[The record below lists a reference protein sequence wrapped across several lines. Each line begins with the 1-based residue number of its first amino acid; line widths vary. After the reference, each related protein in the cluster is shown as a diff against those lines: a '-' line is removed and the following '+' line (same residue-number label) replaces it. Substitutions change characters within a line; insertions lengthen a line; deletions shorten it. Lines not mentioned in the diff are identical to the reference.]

1 MRGFISLAWPATRE
15 TAGRRLLDQVL
26 HATGWRLVFDRA
38 DAHILVPP
46 EGPMSVWPLADG
58 RGVVVGDL
66 FRRGQIESL
75 DLDDVAAIANISVL
89 EVARILMRG
98 HWGRYV
104 ALLRDHDGAPA
115 IFRDPSGALD
125 CVTWA
130 IDGVRICAS
139 HLPLGLLEAAGPS
152 LSLDWDRIALLL
164 ADPGRV
170 GGALALGGL
179 EPVAPGALWRPEG
192 VEQLWSPVAFAAR
205 PIRSEA
211 EARDGLVRAIDACV
225 GAYATRGAPIL
236 AEISGGLDSAIVAAA
251 VRRVP
256 EAKVV
261 AWLNY
266 FAEDPWGDER
276 PYARA
281 IAERLGVALIE
292 AQVSDLAVDPL
303 QFGPAVES
311 HRPCFYGLD
320 AGYDLDVSARGLS
333 SGAQMMLTGAGGDIL
348 FYQQPT
354 TMVAVDYF
362 RAHGLAAFASPA
374 PLAVARWTKSSVW
387 LVWRQM
393 ASGRSD
399 VRALTAME
407 PAAFIVAPPTLPA
420 SDHPWLSDLA
430 TLPPAK
436 QAQVLNLTAAA
447 MYAGDCRHARALN
460 CVHPLLSQ
468 PVIEHCLSI
477 PADLLT
483 QGFRDRALARA
494 AFADRLP
501 AQVISRRSK
510 GDLTA
515 MYGRRLAAGLEAL
528 RPHLLEGRLAERGLI
543 DRQVLDVRL
552 DPDQLVWQGGYGHIL
567 YAAFL
572 ESWVRHWESRLANL
586 TPRSTVPLCDPA
598 S

>member
-1 MRGFISLAWPATRE
+1 MRGFISLVWPAERE
-15 TAGRRLLDQVL
+15 ATGRRLLNQIAA
-26 HATGWRLVFDRA
+26 ATGWRLAFDRV
-38 DAHILVPP
+38 DAHVLVPTEEALP
-46 EGPMSVWPLADG
+46 IWPLAEG

-66 FRRGQIESL
+66 FRRGQVEGL
-75 DLDDVAAIANISVL
+75 DPADVAGIANISVL

-104 ALLRDHDGAPA
+104 ALLRDHDGGPA
-115 IFRDPSGALD
+115 MFRDPSGALD

-130 IDGVRICAS
+130 IDGGRICAS
-139 HLPLGLLEAAGPS
+139 HLPPGLLEAANPG

-164 ADPGRV
+164 SDPGRV
-170 GGALALGGL
+170 GGALALRGL

-192 VEQLWSPVAFAAR
+192 VEQLWSPATFAAR
-205 PIRSEA
+205 PVRSQD
-211 EARDGLVRAIDACV
+211 EAREGLVRAIDACV
-225 GAYATRGAPIL
+225 GAYAARGAPIL

-256 EAKVV
+256 QAKVA

-276 PYARA
+276 TYARA
-281 IAERLGVALIE
+281 IADRLGVALIE
-292 AQVSDLAVDPL
+292 APVSDLAVDPS
-303 QFGPAVES
+303 QFDPAVES

-320 AGYDLDVSARGLS
+320 AGYDLDVSARGQTA
-333 SGAQMMLTGAGGDIL
+333 GAQMMLTGAGGDIL

-354 TMVAVDYF
+354 TMVAVDHY
-362 RAHGLAAFASPA
+362 RAHGLSAFGSPL
-374 PLAVARWTKSSVW
+374 PVAVARWTKTSVW
-387 LVWRQM
+387 SVWRQM
-393 ASGRSD
+393 ASRRRD

-420 SDHPWLSDLA
+420 SDHPWLSDLT

-468 PVIEHCLSI
+468 PILEHCLSI

-501 AQVISRRSK
+501 AQVIARRSK

-572 ESWVRHWESRLANL
+572 EAWVRHWETRLANL
-586 TPRSTVPLCDPA
+586 GPR
-598 S
+598 